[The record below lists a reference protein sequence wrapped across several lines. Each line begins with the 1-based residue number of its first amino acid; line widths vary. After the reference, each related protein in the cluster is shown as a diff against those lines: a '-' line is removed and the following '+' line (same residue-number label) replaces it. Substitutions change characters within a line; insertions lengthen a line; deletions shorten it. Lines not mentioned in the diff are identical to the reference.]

1 MPARPP
7 IETIVSITDHVLV
20 VFFMVNLKYSLN
32 IRKPGSF
39 TPARELQTTCL
50 SSLALKIN
58 KKTICVS

>member
-32 IRKPGSF
+32 IRNPGTF
-39 TPARELQTTCL
+39 TPSKRITHDMSELL
-50 SSLALKIN
+50 SAKD
-58 KKTICVS
+58 K